1 MHLVGLIC
9 KIIRFT
15 IKISAPIWL
24 LSLLGYYAV
33 LVGELLPTRWPVG
46 ALQVSVIV
54 FATPLRHLVITNEGT
69 AILLNVGTYWQLTL
83 NSWPY
88 KYEGFRILRNVKDY
102 LPLFPKHSQQD
113 ASFLDLFIY
122 LFLQNAVH
130 VSVGSCAH
138 NQEHKTVHRVS
149 RIVNRYCCCRGYDG
163 TSLSLKLKT

>member
-1 MHLVGLIC
+1 VHLVGLIC

-54 FATPLRHLVITNEGT
+54 FATPLRHLFIKHEGT

-122 LFLQNAVH
+122 FYKMLYMFQSVPAPIIRSTKLYTECHVLSTDTAAV
-130 VSVGSCAH
+130 VDMMELA
-138 NQEHKTVHRVS
+138 
-149 RIVNRYCCCRGYDG
+149 
-163 TSLSLKLKT
+163 